1 MGDYDDR
8 AEEEVREDT
17 PTRETDDDRW
27 QMGDPPEE
35 GREGEEQDSGFHE
48 RGGQA
53 G

>member
-1 MGDYDDR
+1 MSEQ
-8 AEEEVREDT
+8 EELREDA
-17 PTRETDDDRW
+17 PEPEDERW

-35 GREGEEQDSGFHE
+35 GGEGDQQDSGFEE